1 MKISNDALF
10 RGHGSDLH
18 TGLMVDFCLITIM
31 PTGIELNVIACMVT
45 MIACMKTKV
54 TENQLV
60 TVISIDHV
68 TSPGS
73 SLGERRTWE
82 MPASLIT
89 RMVVHT
95 PRGTDGQSIYWAI
108 RHAPSRVRFYRLGE
122 REAACRIIGDIAE
135 KENDGCLG
143 MPEFLQVIKEAQAK
157 MVTTP

>member
-18 TGLMVDFCLITIM
+18 TGVMVDFCLITIM
-31 PTGIELNVIACMVT
+31 PTGIELNAIACAVT
-45 MIACMKTKV
+45 KTG
-54 TENQLV
+54 ENQLV
-60 TVISIDHV
+60 TVLSVDHV

-73 SLGERRTWE
+73 SLGERRKWE

-108 RHAPSRVRFYRLGE
+108 RRAPSRVRFYRLGE
-122 REAACRIIGDIAE
+122 REAACRVIGDIAE

-143 MPEFLQVIKEAQAK
+143 MPEFLQIVKEAQAK
-157 MVTTP
+157 MVAAP

>member
-10 RGHGSDLH
+10 RGHGSDLA
-18 TGLMVDFCLITIM
+18 TGVMVDFCLITIM
-31 PTGIELNVIACMVT
+31 PTGIELNVIACSVT
-45 MIACMKTKV
+45 KTA
-54 TENQLV
+54 ENQFV
-60 TVISIDHV
+60 TVLSVDHV

-108 RHAPSRVRFYRLGE
+108 RRAQSRVRFYRLGE
-122 REAACRIIGDIAE
+122 REAACRVIGDIAE

-143 MPEFLQVIKEAQAK
+143 MPEFLQLVKEAQAK
-157 MVTTP
+157 MAATP